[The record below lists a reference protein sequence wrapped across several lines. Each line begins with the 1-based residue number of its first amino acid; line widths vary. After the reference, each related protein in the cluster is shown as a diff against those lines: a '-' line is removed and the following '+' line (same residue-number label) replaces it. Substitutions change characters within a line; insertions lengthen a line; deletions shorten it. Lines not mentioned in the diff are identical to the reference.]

1 MVQTSTNDPHQLTTC
16 LDRHRVWPLVI
27 MPVPLLCASF
37 HLSRIV
43 GRQGQTLETTTS
55 SHRPRGDEVIQ
66 GQTIKGTERT
76 PQTLN
81 SLVYCLGQRIGPIW
95 IITGGPGILDVV
107 VTLESLEA
115 LCLSVVNILGVGDEL
130 RRRSR
135 SVGSRHF
142 DVEDGLMV

>member
-1 MVQTSTNDPHQLTTC
+1 MVQPSTHDPHQLTTHINR
-16 LDRHRVWPLVI
+16 LRVWPLVI
-27 MPVPLLCASF
+27 TPVPLLCASF
-37 HLSRIV
+37 HLSCVV

-81 SLVYCLGQRIGPIW
+81 SLVNRLGRRIRPMRIVASD
-95 IITGGPGILDVV
+95 TSVLDVV
-107 VTLESLEA
+107 ATLELLKA
-115 LCLSVVNILGVGDEL
+115 LCPRIVDILSIADEL
-130 RRRSR
+130 RRRRR

-142 DVEDGLMV
+142 EWRTG